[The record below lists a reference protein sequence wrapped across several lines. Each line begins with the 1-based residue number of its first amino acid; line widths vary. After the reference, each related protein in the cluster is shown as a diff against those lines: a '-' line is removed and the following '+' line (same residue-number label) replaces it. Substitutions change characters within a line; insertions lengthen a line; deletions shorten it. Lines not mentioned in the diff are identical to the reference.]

1 MSTAKAAYQLQEQMK
16 REQER
21 FDRMLSRARLTLKR
35 TDELEHG
42 KEVEDEHRTSDR

>member
-21 FDRMLSRARLTLKR
+21 FDSLVSQARMAIRQRQ
-35 TDELEHG
+35 DELEHG
-42 KEVEDEHRTSDR
+42 KDDDNE